1 MISSLSSLEMIK
13 LVNPDSNI
21 FLWIAAFVA
30 DAAAA
35 ANLNGIKTILANC
48 LSTFP
53 IKGNPVFNNGPKSLP
68 KNPPD
73 CTIVDNWVFENL
85 ISANEPF
92 AKALQICETCVLV
105 NNNLCAK
112 LFWSLESPIIFDE
125 IYFGSV
131 FYCRL

>member
-30 DAAAA
+30 DAAAV
-35 ANLNGIKTILANC
+35 NPIGIKTILANC
-48 LSTFP
+48 LGTFS
-53 IKGNPVFNNGPKSLP
+53 IKGNPFFNNGRKSLP

-73 CTIVDNWVFENL
+73 CTIVDNRVFENL
-85 ISANEPF
+85 ILADEPF

-105 NNNLCAK
+105 NNNLCGK

-125 IYFGSV
+125 SYFGSV